1 MAEPTLTRDPT
12 TCPATPRLSR
22 RSPAIGGRRWR
33 RSAIPIGVAVAVG
46 MVAPGPAAARPMDVT
61 GLRPI
66 SGKTPFPDGCGVRG
80 ERQPNSE
87 AEPSVA
93 VDPRDPQKLIAAWQ
107 QDRFVAAG
115 GALSDLVAVSE
126 DRGRHWQKRKIPA
139 ASVCTG
145 GSDERTSDPWVSIGR
160 DGRAYVGILTFDV
173 FPGLED
179 FGTPTQQRVSRSHKG
194 GRSFNPPA
202 VIADDET
209 YNDRGAVTADPARR
223 GHAYHAWVK
232 RSGTFGES
240 GVAMFSRTT
249 DGGDTW
255 TPQRE
260 IHAPRPGTLPDPTLI
275 EVLPDGTLLYF
286 FLLANGSPVIGAP
299 ELIPFD
305 VMVMRS
311 TDLGDTWSEPQMIG
325 TIPHPVAPE
334 DPETG
339 AEVRAF
345 PVIDTAIA
353 KDGTAYVVWNEIFS
367 EHSSEIFFSRS
378 RDGGRSWSA
387 PGTVASVPTQA
398 FIPGVAVA
406 REGVVGVSWDDF
418 TGDVPGDD
426 KLTTR
431 VWFAHSHNGGRTWD
445 RRRLGG
451 PFDMLTTPRTSSTG
465 VAGRFVGDYQGLAAS
480 GRGFVAVFAQGKTI
494 GRRQHTARPVRGP
507 SDILFARI
515 KPNRK
520 KRR

>member
-1 MAEPTLTRDPT
+1 V
-12 TCPATPRLSR
+12 
-22 RSPAIGGRRWR
+22 RRWR
-33 RSAIPIGVAVAVG
+33 RSAIAIGAAVAVG
-46 MVAPGPAAARPMDVT
+46 TLAPGTAAARPMDVA
-61 GLRPI
+61 GPRPI
-66 SGKTPFPDGCGVRG
+66 SGKTPFPGGCGVPG

-87 AEPSVA
+87 AEPSIA
-93 VDPRDPQKLIAAWQ
+93 VDPRQPRKLLAAWQ

-115 GALSDLVAVSE
+115 GALTNVVAVSN
-126 DRGRHWQKRKIPA
+126 DRGRHWRRRAIPA

-145 GSDERTSDPWVSIGR
+145 GRDERTSDPWVSIGR
-160 DGRAYVGILTFDV
+160 DGRAYVGILTFDL

-179 FGTPTQQRVSRSHKG
+179 FGTPTQQRVSRSRKR
-194 GRSFNPPA
+194 GRSFKPPA

-209 YNDRGAVTADPARR
+209 YNDRGAVTADPIRAR
-223 GHAYHAWVK
+223 HAYFAWVK
-232 RSGTFGES
+232 RSGVFGES

-249 DGGDTW
+249 DGGNTW

-260 IHAPRPGTLPDPTLI
+260 IHAPRAGTLPDPTLV

-286 FLLANGSPVIGAP
+286 FLLANATPVIGAP
-299 ELIPFD
+299 ELIPWD

-311 TDLGDTWSEPQMIG
+311 TDLGDSWSEPQMIG

-334 DPETG
+334 DPKTG

-353 KDGTAYVVWNEIFS
+353 TDGTAYVVWNEIFS
-367 EHSSEIFFSRS
+367 ENSSEIFFSRS

-387 PGTVASVPTQA
+387 PGTVARVPTQA

-406 REGVVGVSWDDF
+406 RGGVVGVSWDDF

-431 VWFAHSHNGGRTWD
+431 VWFAHSHNRGRTWD
-445 RRRLGG
+445 RRPLGG
-451 PFDMLTTPRTSSTG
+451 AFDMLSTSATSSTG

-480 GRGFVAVFAQGKTI
+480 GRGFVALFGQGKAI
-494 GRRQHTARPVRGP
+494 GRREPGARPVIGP
-507 SDILFARI
+507 SDIFFAAINPR
-515 KPNRK
+515 RK

>member
-1 MAEPTLTRDPT
+1 MDEPTLTRHVT
-12 TCPATPRLSR
+12 TGPVTPRLSY
-22 RSPAIGGRRWR
+22 RSLATGARRWR
-33 RSAIPIGVAVAVG
+33 RSTIAIGVAVAVG
-46 MVAPGPAAARPMDVT
+46 MLGPGPAAARPMDVT

-80 ERQPNSE
+80 ERQPSSE
-87 AEPSVA
+87 AEPSIA
-93 VDPRDPQKLIAAWQ
+93 VDPRNPRKLIAAWQ

-115 GALSDLVAVSE
+115 GALSDMVAVSE
-126 DRGRHWQKRKIPA
+126 DRGRHWKKRTIPA

-145 GSDERTSDPWVSIGR
+145 GSDERTTDPWVAIGG
-160 DGRAYVGILTFDV
+160 DGRAYVGIATFDV

-179 FGTPTQQRVSRSHKG
+179 LGTPVQQRVSRSRKG
-194 GRSFNPPA
+194 GRAFKPPA
-202 VIADDET
+202 VIAEDET
-209 YNDRGAVTADPARR
+209 FNDRGAVTADPARR

-232 RSGTFGES
+232 RSGLLGDS
-240 GVAMFSRTT
+240 GVAMFSRSA

-260 IHAPRPGTLPDPTLI
+260 IHAPPAETLPDPTLI

-286 FLLANGSPVIGAP
+286 FLLANGSPVLGAP

-325 TIPHPVAPE
+325 TIPHPVAPN
-334 DPETG
+334 DPKTG

-378 RDGGRSWSA
+378 RDGGQTWSS

-406 REGVVGVSWDDF
+406 RKGVVGVSWDDF
-418 TGDVPGDD
+418 TGDVSGDD

-445 RRRLGG
+445 RRRVGG
-451 PFDMLTTPRTSSTG
+451 PFDMLTTSRTSSTRI
-465 VAGRFVGDYQGLAAS
+465 AGRFVGDYQGLAAS
-480 GRGFVAVFAQGKTI
+480 GRGFVAVFAQGKAI
-494 GRRQHTARPVRGP
+494 GRRKPSARPVRGP
-507 SDILFARI
+507 SDIFFARI
-515 KPNRK
+515 KPHRK